1 MTICN
6 GRTDTMFMRSVV
18 NYLRILLLIGL
29 GAGLMVPYLTHGTI
43 GGSDAIKYSNGIAD
57 FVTQVR
63 AGVFP
68 VWIGQTEYSIFGG
81 DFPPRFAPLLQHESA
96 LIDLLTGRGLPLF
109 RVLNVALAVSLIGGL
124 ISGYLCLRAVMPERP
139 WTSMALA
146 ILYGSCPGVVGL
158 VYSQDLYMSF
168 STLPFLPLVFLGIVR
183 SFELDDV
190 ISRLFM
196 AGGLAGA
203 WLAHPPIAM
212 WIGFIAV
219 ATQCVRIYQLGYNTR
234 AFLLDLIAAG
244 IFFILAGYSF
254 IAAQSVAAQW
264 WMPTVNVN
272 DLLFQIRQAFPGNWL
287 PLPRDV
293 PLENL
298 QIGYGL
304 TVIFAFTAASLF
316 FWRRQPLQVTFTA
329 IPAILLALVTP
340 IPFLT
345 GALWHLAPQAVLVI
359 TNIWPIQRLALLI
372 ALSTVFGTALLI
384 RRQSGPQHVWFNRMM
399 AILLLGAI
407 VLSGFQSS
415 RFIFNANRNAPSL
428 SESKRMQRTENLVL
442 SASAYGVQANPPR
455 YASMGVMDPE
465 LEHHFL
471 DRTTRL
477 LHSSV
482 VDAIEP
488 GFGPGPKE
496 GNRRLMDVFGGKLNA
511 NPGILDISPTFRLE
525 PGRKY
530 LLALE
535 FLNHDYTGIL
545 IIRGPEFFREYRL
558 PLSGESR
565 AFGAGPESSHV
576 IPLWTTLDVAED
588 VQLQFVPTENGHT
601 PMEYARFARF
611 ELRPYDRKDLPVQ
624 LESFFPYRATVRSDE
639 PVYLET
645 PKLYVPK
652 YLATVDGANVPVQV
666 SPDGYVLL
674 PIEAGIHNV
683 TLKYVPPI
691 ALRLSYWI
699 GLAGWLGFLTALT
712 FKNKIHMRNAEGTRK
727 NLS

>member
-1 MTICN
+1 VT
-6 GRTDTMFMRSVV
+6 
-18 NYLRILLLIGL
+18 L
-29 GAGLMVPYLTHGTI
+29 A
-43 GGSDAIKYSNGIAD
+43 AIS
-57 FVTQVR
+57 
-63 AGVFP
+63 
-68 VWIGQTEYSIFGG
+68 
-81 DFPPRFAPLLQHESA
+81 
-96 LIDLLTGRGLPLF
+96 
-109 RVLNVALAVSLIGGL
+109 
-124 ISGYLCLRAVMPERP
+124 
-139 WTSMALA
+139 
-146 ILYGSCPGVVGL
+146 
-158 VYSQDLYMSF
+158 
-168 STLPFLPLVFLGIVR
+168 
-183 SFELDDV
+183 
-190 ISRLFM
+190 
-196 AGGLAGA
+196 
-203 WLAHPPIAM
+203 
-212 WIGFIAV
+212 
-219 ATQCVRIYQLGYNTR
+219 
-234 AFLLDLIAAG
+234 
-244 IFFILAGYSF
+244 
-254 IAAQSVAAQW
+254 
-264 WMPTVNVN
+264 
-272 DLLFQIRQAFPGNWL
+272 
-287 PLPRDV
+287 
-293 PLENL
+293 
-298 QIGYGL
+298 
-304 TVIFAFTAASLF
+304 
-316 FWRRQPLQVTFTA
+316 
-329 IPAILLALVTP
+329 AILLALVIP
-340 IPFLT
+340 IPFVT
-345 GALWHLAPQAVLVI
+345 GALWHLAPQTVLVI

-372 ALSTVFGTALLI
+372 ALSTVFGVALLI
-384 RRQSGPQHVWFNRMM
+384 HDRSGPPHVLSNWMT
-399 AILLLGAI
+399 AILLSGAI
-407 VLSGFQSS
+407 VWSGYQSS
-415 RFIFNANRNAPSL
+415 RFIINANRTAPSI
-428 SESKRMQRTENLVL
+428 SESMRMQRTENLVL
-442 SASAYGVQANPPR
+442 SASAYGVQAIPPR

-465 LEHHFL
+465 SEHHFL

-488 GFGPGPKE
+488 GFGPGPKASSRE
-496 GNRRLMDVFGGKLNA
+496 LTDSFSGRLNL
-511 NPGILDISPTFRLE
+511 NPGILDISPTLRLL
-525 PGRKY
+525 PGRRY

-576 IPLWTTLDVAED
+576 IPLWTSLNVAED

>member
-1 MTICN
+1 M
-6 GRTDTMFMRSVV
+6 

-29 GAGLMVPYLTHGTI
+29 GAGLMEPYLTHGTI
-43 GGSDAIKYSNGIAD
+43 GGSDAIKYSNGVAD

-81 DFPPRFAPLLQHESA
+81 EFPPRFAPILQHESA
-96 LIDLLTGRGLPLF
+96 VVDLLTGRRLPLF
-109 RVLNVALAVSLIGGL
+109 LVLNVALALSLIVGL
-124 ISGYLCLRAVMPERP
+124 LSCYLCLRAVMPERP
-139 WTSMALA
+139 WISMALA

-158 VYSQDLYMSF
+158 AYAQDLYMSL
-168 STLPFLPLVFLGIVR
+168 STLPFLPLVLLGIVR
-183 SFELDDV
+183 SFERDDM
-190 ISRLFM
+190 ISRVLM

-212 WIGFIAV
+212 WTGFITV
-219 ATQCVRIYQLGYNTR
+219 ATQCVRIGQLGYNKR
-234 AFLLDLIAAG
+234 AFLRDLLAMG
-244 IFFILAGYSF
+244 IFSLLAGYSF
-254 IAAQSVAAQW
+254 ISAQSIAAQW
-264 WMPTVNVN
+264 WMPKVNLN
-272 DLLFQIRQAFPGNWL
+272 DLLLQVKHAFPGNWL
-287 PLPRDV
+287 PLPRDI

-298 QIGYGL
+298 QIGYSLATIFAL
-304 TVIFAFTAASLF
+304 TVASLL
-316 FWRRQPLQVTFTA
+316 FWRREPLQVTLAA
-329 IPAILLALVTP
+329 IPAILLALVIP
-340 IPFLT
+340 IPFIT

-372 ALSTVFGTALLI
+372 ALSIIFGAALQI
-384 RRQSGPQHVWFNRMM
+384 RRLKSPPHVLFNYMV
-399 AILLLGAI
+399 AALLLGAI
-407 VLSGFQSS
+407 LWSGFQSS
-415 RFIFNANRNAPSL
+415 QFIINANRSAPSF
-428 SESKRMQRTENLVL
+428 SESMRMQRSENLVL
-442 SASAYGVQANPPR
+442 SASAYGVRAFPPR

-488 GFGPGPKE
+488 GFGPGPRASGRQLTE
-496 GNRRLMDVFGGKLNA
+496 LFSGKLDV
-511 NPGILDISPTFRLE
+511 NPGILDISPTLRLL
-525 PGRKY
+525 PGRRY

-558 PLSGESR
+558 PLSGEVR

-576 IPLWTTLDVAED
+576 IPLWTSLNVAED
-588 VQLQFVPTENGHT
+588 VQLQFVPTDNGHT
-601 PMEYARFARF
+601 PLEYARFARF
-611 ELRPYDRKDLPVQ
+611 DLRSYNRRDLPVQ
-624 LESFFPYRATVRSDE
+624 LKSFFPYRATVRSNE

-645 PKLYVPK
+645 PKLYVPT
-652 YLATVDGANVPVQV
+652 YVATVDGANVPVQD

-674 PIEAGIHNV
+674 PVDSGIHNV

-691 ALRLSYWI
+691 ALRISYWM
-699 GLAGWLGFLTALT
+699 GLAGWLGLIAALT
-712 FKNKIHMRNAEGTRK
+712 FKKKIQK
-727 NLS
+727 IVSV